1 MDIKVSNMLLHTTS
15 AQVLE
20 YIKDHPNASTS
31 DVARTVGSR
40 SSRSTI
46 KGLISRLEAK
56 GAIHRTTKVGANSIL
71 YSAGPR
77 PDDGSDARFDADTPV
92 QVRASKWEA
101 KPIQQQS
108 WCSPLGVE

>member
-15 AQVLE
+15 EQVLE
-20 YIKDHPNASTS
+20 YIKTHPNASTS
-31 DVARTVGSR
+31 DVARTVGFR

-46 KGLISRLEAK
+46 KGLIRRLEDK
-56 GAIHRTTKVGANSIL
+56 GAIHRTTSKGANAIL
-71 YSAGPR
+71 YRAGPR
-77 PDDGSDARFDADTPV
+77 SGNVAEAPRDADTPI